1 MINKTK
7 DLGGNMA
14 KTFVYRSEDLFDF
27 MVRFF
32 VKLGVPLPRAEI
44 TAEILQS
51 ADLRGVSSHGMIR
64 LQTYYGSRLQKGLI
78 DPMADGVIEREN
90 IASIAINGNNGLGQ
104 VVAKDAMNRCIE
116 KAKQAGIAM
125 VTVSNSNH
133 YGIAGY
139 YAMMALDHN
148 MIGLSLT
155 NSQPLVAPT
164 YGRTRLLGTNPIAF
178 AAPAISSKPFVLDM
192 ATSIVPIGK
201 VTYYDKANEDLPT
214 GWAID
219 SKGKSTNS
227 PKAVLDGGALYP
239 LGGPDYLRGYKGYG
253 LAMLVDI
260 LSGVL
265 SGSAFGK
272 NVADPKISKPANV
285 GHFFAAIRLDAF
297 RDPIDFKKDLE
308 TLFDQLKTAEKAEGQ
323 ERIFIHGE
331 KEFELAEKY
340 KRDGIPL
347 IEEIVKSLIQAG
359 NDIAVPFDFEP
370 VNIIENDSSDSGN

>member
-1 MINKTK
+1 
-7 DLGGNMA
+7 MA
-14 KTFVYRSEDLFDF
+14 KTFVYRAEDLFDF

-32 VKLGVPLPRAEI
+32 VKLGVPQPRAEI

-64 LQTYYGSRLQKGLI
+64 LQSYYGSRLQKGLI
-78 DPMADGVIEREN
+78 DPLANGVVEREN
-90 IASIAINGNNGLGQ
+90 LASIAINGNNGLGQ
-104 VVAKDAMNRCIE
+104 VIAKDAMNRCIE
-116 KAKQAGIAM
+116 KANQTGIAM

-139 YAMMALDHN
+139 YAMMALDHE
-148 MIGLSLT
+148 MIGISLT

-164 YGRTRLLGTNPIAF
+164 YGRSRLLGTNPIAI
-178 AAPAISSKPFVLDM
+178 AAPALTSKPFVLDM

-201 VTYYDKANEDLPT
+201 VTYYDKAQEKLPT

-219 SKGKSTNS
+219 SSGNVTNS
-227 PKAVLDGGALYP
+227 PKAVLDGGALFP

-272 NVADPKISKPANV
+272 NVANPKNNKPANV

-297 RDPIDFKKDLE
+297 RDPNDFKNDLE
-308 TLFDQLKTAEKAEGQ
+308 ALFDQLKSAEKAEGQ
-323 ERIFIHGE
+323 DRIYIHGE

-340 KRDGIPL
+340 KKEGIPL
-347 IEEIVKSLIQAG
+347 LEEIVKSLVQAG
-359 NDIAVPFDFEP
+359 NEINVPFDFEP
-370 VNIIENDSSDSGN
+370 VNISESDPIDSGN

>member
-1 MINKTK
+1 MIIKAK
-7 DLGGNMA
+7 DLGGIMA
-14 KTFVYRSEDLFDF
+14 KTFVYRAEDLYDF

-32 VKLGVPLPRAEI
+32 VKLGVPEPRAEI

-78 DPMADGVIEREN
+78 DPLASGVIEREN
-90 IASIAINGNNGLGQ
+90 LASISINGNNGLGQ
-104 VVAKDAMNRCIE
+104 VIAKDAMNRCIE
-116 KAKQAGIAM
+116 KAKQTGIAM

-139 YAMMALDHN
+139 YAMMALEHE
-148 MIGLSLT
+148 MIGISLT

-164 YGRTRLLGTNPIAF
+164 YGRSRLLGTNPIAI
-178 AAPAISSKPFVLDM
+178 AAPAFTSKPFVLDM

-201 VTYYDKANEDLPT
+201 VTYYDKAQEKLPT

-219 SKGKSTNS
+219 SNGNVTNS

-272 NVADPKISKPANV
+272 NVADPKINKPANV

-297 RDPIDFKKDLE
+297 RDPMDFKKDLE
-308 TLFDQLKTAEKAEGQ
+308 ALFEQLKSAEKAEGQ

-340 KRDGIPL
+340 KKEGIPL
-347 IEEIVKSLIQAG
+347 LEEIVKSLVQAG
-359 NDIAVPFDFEP
+359 NEIGIPFDLEP
-370 VNIIENDSSDSGN
+370 VNIAESDTIDSGN